1 MMDDLKKLNTRVEF
15 MEQMYTEQDFAILTN
30 SYHALE
36 KRFWK
41 LEIQLQKQKEKIKDL
56 ERETRILRDQL
67 NSQYK
72 GFHTRI
78 DMLRDDMREQNE

>member
-1 MMDDLKKLNTRVEF
+1 MNEEIKKLNTRVEF
-15 MEQMYTEQDFAILTN
+15 MEKMYEEQDFAILTN

-41 LEIQLQKQKEKIKDL
+41 LEIQFQKQRETIKDL